1 LKDYFESLE
10 RLVEKDEKD
19 TNMASGG
26 VIFNFDKGM
35 AYTDID
41 RLAPRKFSADER
53 GEICRGSVV
62 RTWSCLYWRE
72 K

>member
-1 LKDYFESLE
+1 M
-10 RLVEKDEKD
+10 EKDEKD

-53 GEICRGSVV
+53 GEICGGSVV
-62 RTWSCLYWRE
+62 RTWSCL
-72 K
+72 